1 MKFKPSLSLLSAILS
16 GIFLFARCCPLW
28 GASPI
33 DQTVGPTEG
42 ASTTINNEPIDVT
55 NGTFAIRVQGFG
67 ANGSSGDDGGDAG
80 AAIGSIGE
88 FVNESGGNLVI
99 TLTETFTDQVF
110 GIFLKLQGG
119 QGGNSTDDKAKD
131 NAGDG
136 GDAGSIGE
144 VEASNSEAITFNPG
158 GQYNGGL
165 ALWEA
170 IINGGNGG
178 NVTPSSTNGD
188 GVPQFKDGGVGGSA
202 GTTGDVT
209 LENGSLTA
217 GTTSFGPLVAQGVA
231 KGIHGSTTAGNPGE
245 GAEGIDAPASGLV
258 SITNSGPISLF
269 LNNTTGSLQ
278 AYGIRA
284 TTNGGNGAASHTS
297 GDEGGRGG
305 FGGDVTVTLNQ
316 GGDINVTATGNDVS
330 GAGIQAKARGGNGG
344 QSYDRTTGGEG
355 GTGGGVTV
363 SVTDATV
370 NTTGTDLPGIQAFNR
385 GGNGGVGGVQQD
397 FSDGGDGGNAENAS
411 VTLNAATSGVSTGI
425 TTNGTDSVGLLL
437 SSTGGTGGQGTD
449 YDNPFLGVG
458 GAGDGGD
465 GGLAGDLTVTLDNS
479 GAQVAIQ
486 TSGDQSAGIEVT
498 SSGGAGSRGGD
509 INGDDSTSSE
519 GSEGGSGADGGMVT
533 FTAEG
538 SRGYE
543 VSTSGSSAHGVVL
556 LSEGGISGRGGD
568 VNSATSNAGEKGGSG
583 GAGNDVRFTHAANS
597 VIQVTGDQSIGVGIQ
612 TVGKDGSRGGNIA
625 EFLGNRAGDGGDGGD
640 GGDINITTQAG
651 SSILTEGDE
660 GFGLVARSLSG
671 AGGAGGTAGDDGVAS
686 QGGDAGNGGD
696 TGEVSLNH
704 SGRIG
709 TEGDGAFGILLQ
721 ALTGAGGDAGDS
733 KSVFYGQ
740 GGSGGSAGSLGNMTI
755 DLDSSSQ
762 TVTAGDGA
770 HAVLVQ
776 SIAGGGGSAGKG
788 SGAVGLGGDSS
799 AGGNGGEINVN
810 ASGLVTTLGEN
821 AIGLLSQSIAGG
833 GGNGGSAGGVIT
845 VGSNGAS
852 GGNGGES
859 SIQVGNDPWTIV
871 TAGQLAHGI
880 VNQSIGGGGGNG
892 GNATADGA
900 EITVAVGGSGGAGGN
915 GGAATVSGNRSLSVS
930 TGGSNSA
937 GIVNQS
943 IAGGGG
949 TGGSAYSHS
958 VGVGFDAAV
967 AVGGSGGSG
976 GSGGTSKLDLSGTT
990 VSTGELT
997 GVSDSGV
1004 PVLPANPVDSYG
1016 VVAQSIGGG
1025 GGHGGPTRRSSD
1037 LGGSATAGALAIA
1050 VPVPET
1056 DTEFAVSGSFGV
1068 GGTGGIG
1075 GTGGQATVLLYSES
1089 TVTTQGQ
1096 GSHGVIAQSIG
1107 GGGGLGG
1114 DSSAS
1119 AATVAFGGAAEN
1131 SVSVSGEFTMGGA
1144 GGGGGDGGP
1153 VTVNIAADEDG
1164 DPAGTAGIVTYGD
1177 FANAVVAQSIGGGG
1191 GNAGFGS
1198 GNTRNRGGTVSI
1210 SAGVNMGATGGSG
1223 GVGKAVSITMS
1234 EEGSIDTY
1242 GSGAHGVVAQSI
1254 GGGGGTSQGGSLS
1267 FGAAASL
1274 SGGDGDDVGE
1284 EDEGGDDEDLDL
1296 EGNVSISMGR
1306 DGGSGSNG
1314 GTVEIQNDGTITT
1327 RGGDAGGIIAQ
1338 SIGGGGGIGG
1348 GAGGDASAD
1357 NPIDPSTGERRFPV
1371 GGSGENGG
1379 GGEDD
1384 DDSTSV
1390 SATFSMELGGGGGE
1404 AADGNTVTVGNSG
1417 AISTSGDFSTGILA
1431 QSIGGG
1437 GGKAGTAVAQ
1447 DTDASPDLSINVASG
1462 GSGGNA
1468 GNGGEVTFT
1477 LQDGSVISTAGYGAF
1492 GIHGQSVGGGG
1503 GIGVDGSGAGAGS
1516 ESNPGKISLGGD
1528 FSGNG
1533 GNGGSGGTVELDGST
1548 VVTTTGDAAHGIVL
1562 QSIGGGGG
1570 VGGQGSSASFGVGSV
1585 TPSVDLSVGGGSGSS
1600 GDGGTVTL
1608 NGDTVQIT
1616 TSGWASYGILAQSIG
1631 GGGGLAWQPADF
1643 PTSTATV
1650 GGNNSSGNGGAVS
1663 ITLGSGSS
1671 IQTSGFAA
1679 HGIVAQSIGGGGGI
1693 GGYPTTNPTTHY
1705 LGLPSRSSNSS
1716 TTGGEVSVNVDG
1728 TITTTGNA
1736 AHGIFVQSIGGGGGF
1751 RGYSNSV
1758 DMGSTGGSGAGGK
1771 ISVTQ
1776 AGSVSVSGTN
1786 SVGILAQQD
1795 GGSVSNQPVSVIIN
1809 GSVTG
1814 GTGDQGYGVWM
1825 ITNTNGSSE
1834 LTINS
1839 GGSISAASGTA
1850 IRTDHINGNST
1861 AIITNGGTITGSTTA
1876 NIASASAPPVFLR
1889 NTATGRIFSGS
1900 RLQANVRNEGRI
1912 FVGRGVPGARFGRTE
1927 ITGDFTQTSG
1937 GALIFRTDF
1946 ERGQSDSLAVR
1957 GNAVLDGEVEPQPV
1971 PGSRILPN
1979 RRLTLLTVDGS
1990 ISGDLRLSSRI
2001 PGIFEYDLSRS
2012 GNSFGIAA
2020 VGIDL
2025 EGIASGLTANQ
2036 KAVARN
2042 LESVWLNGSGSLDV
2056 FGTFDAI
2063 ARGNPGAVR
2072 NFFDELTPGAT
2083 LGFAVRGPAEG
2094 QYFSDTVL
2102 NGPIFEGDTTK
2113 LAENPSAWLR
2123 AHGRTTSQRFG
2134 DDGFSNFRLDSMM
2147 YQTGGQKEIGEDLYI
2162 GGSIAYRN
2170 DSLSS
2175 KNNVSS
2181 GDGDTA
2187 LAAVTLKHEI
2197 GPWLLAGAVSGSLG
2211 WYDTTRRITFPGQEG
2226 VAEGSPR
2233 VQTGA
2238 LALRAAYTK
2247 AYKRIYLRPLLTL
2260 TGVHTN
2266 ASGYTESGAG
2276 GFDLKVDQADQTTLF
2291 ATPAIEIGARSDFS
2305 NEWILRSFARVGLD
2319 LASSDSWDQEARFVG
2334 APDAATDF
2342 TTSLPLDE
2350 VSGMVTAGID
2360 LQFSETTSAHIRY
2373 EGKFSENVSTN
2384 GGSIGLKLTF

>member
-1 MKFKPSLSLLSAILS
+1 MGSPGFSAGMFRNQLNRMKTASLIRPVPAFLAGILFS
-16 GIFLFARCCPLW
+16 VPGPFLN

-33 DQTVGPTEG
+33 DQTVGTNEG
-42 ASTTINNEPIDVT
+42 ASTTINDSPIDVT
-55 NGTFAIRVQGFG
+55 DGTFAIRVQGIG
-67 ANGSSGDDGGDAG
+67 ANGSSGDDGGG
-80 AAIGSIGE
+80 PAASIGSIGE
-88 FVNESGGNLVI
+88 FENQPGGDLAI
-99 TLTETFTDQVF
+99 TLTQAFTDQVF

-119 QGGNSTDDKAKD
+119 TGGDSTDKDAKD

-136 GDAGSIGE
+136 GDAGSIGSDQATNS
-144 VEASNSEAITFNPG
+144 ASITFNPG
-158 GQYNGGL
+158 GAYNGGL

-170 IINGGNGG
+170 LSDGGNGG
-178 NVTPSSTNGD
+178 DVTPSSTNGD

-202 GTTGDVT
+202 GTTGDIT
-209 LENGSLTA
+209 LTNSGNLSA
-217 GTTSFGPLVAQGVA
+217 GTASQPLVAQGVA
-231 KGIHGSTTAGNPGE
+231 KGIHGATQAGNPGE
-245 GAEGIDAPASGLV
+245 GARGIDAPDADSV
-258 SITNSGPISLF
+258 TITNSGPISLF
-269 LNNTTGSLQ
+269 LENTSGSLQ

-284 TTNGGNGAASHTS
+284 TTKGGNGAASHTS
-297 GDEGGRGG
+297 GHAAGEGGNAGE
-305 FGGDVTVTLNQ
+305 VTVALEN
-316 GGDINVTATGNDVS
+316 GGDINVAATGNVS
-330 GAGIQAKARGGNGG
+330 GAGIQAKSTGGEGG
-344 QSYDRTTGGEG
+344 QSYDRTNG
-355 GTGGGVTV
+355 GTGGTAEEVNV
-363 SVTDATV
+363 SIANASVSTSGDS
-370 NTTGTDLPGIQAFNR
+370 LPAIQAFNR
-385 GGNGGVGGVQQD
+385 GGNGGIGGVQQD
-397 FSDGGDGGNAENAS
+397 FSDGGDGGRADNAS
-411 VTLNAATSGVSTGI
+411 VTLTASSSGAATRLSTDG
-425 TTNGTDSVGLLL
+425 TNSAGLLL
-437 SSTGGTGGQGTD
+437 SSTGGTGGEGTN

-465 GGLAGDLTVTLDNS
+465 GGTVGNLTVTLNNS
-479 GAQVAIQ
+479 AAQVRIQ
-486 TSGDQSAGIEVT
+486 TAGDQSAGIQI
-498 SSGGAGSRGGD
+498 SSTGGAGSRGGD

-519 GSEGGSGADGGMVT
+519 GSKGGSGESAGEVT
-533 FTAEG
+533 FTTQG
-538 SRGYE
+538 SHGYE
-543 VSTSGSSAHGVVL
+543 VSTAGSTSHGIVL
-556 LSEGGISGRGGD
+556 LSEGGLSGRGGD
-568 VNSATSNAGEKGGSG
+568 INSATSNAGEKGGTG
-583 GAGNDVRFTHAANS
+583 GDGDIVRFTHPANS
-597 VIQVTGDQSIGVGIQ
+597 VIRVTGDQSIGVGIQ
-612 TVGKDGSRGGNIA
+612 SVGKDGSRGGNIS

-640 GGDINITTQAG
+640 GGDIEITLANG
-651 SSILTEGDE
+651 SSILTEGDG

-686 QGGDAGNGGD
+686 QGGDAGDGGN
-696 TGEVSLNH
+696 TGEVNLNH
-704 SGRIG
+704 SGQIG

-733 KSVFYGQ
+733 RSVFYGS
-740 GGSGGSAGSLGNMTI
+740 GGSGGSAGSLGDMTAN
-755 DLDSSSQ
+755 LSATSE
-762 TVTAGDGA
+762 TATAGDEA
-770 HAVLVQ
+770 HAIMVQ

-788 SGAVGLGGDSS
+788 SGAVGLGGDSK
-799 AGGNGGEINVN
+799 AGGNGGEISVLG
-810 ASGLVTTLGEN
+810 SGLVATLGEN
-821 AIGLLSQSIAGG
+821 AIGVLSQSIAGG

-845 VGSNGAS
+845 VGSDGAS
-852 GGNGGES
+852 GGQGGETT
-859 SIQVGNDPWTIV
+859 IQVGNDPWTIA
-871 TAGQLAHGI
+871 TAGQLSHGI

-900 EITVAVGGSGGAGGN
+900 EISVAVGGSGGAGGN

-930 TGGSNSA
+930 TGGSNAA

-949 TGGSAYSHS
+949 SGGSAYSHS

-976 GSGGTSKLDLSGTT
+976 GTGGVSKLDLTGTV

-997 GVSDSGV
+997 GVSDSGG

-1025 GGHGGPTRRSSD
+1025 GG

-1056 DTEFAVSGSFGV
+1056 DTQFAVSGSFGV
-1068 GGTGGIG
+1068 GGSGGIG
-1075 GTGGQATVLLYSES
+1075 GAGGATTVLLYNDS

-1119 AATVAFGGAAEN
+1119 ASTVAFGGAAEN
-1131 SVSVSGEFTMGGA
+1131 SVSVSGEFTMGGG
-1144 GGGGGDGGP
+1144 GGGGGDGGA
-1153 VTVNIAADEDG
+1153 VTVNVAADKDG
-1164 DPAGTAGIVTYGD
+1164 DRAGTAGITTYGD
-1177 FANAVVAQSIGGGG
+1177 YANAIMAQSIGGGG

-1198 GNTRNRGGTVSI
+1198 GNTQNRGGTVSI
-1210 SAGVNMGATGGSG
+1210 SAGVNMGASGGSG
-1223 GVGKAVSITMS
+1223 GAGDAVAVTVS
-1234 EEGSIDTY
+1234 EDGTIDTY

-1267 FGAAASL
+1267 FGTAASL
-1274 SGGDGDDVGE
+1274 SGGGEGDD
-1284 EDEGGDDEDLDL
+1284 DSDDEDLDL
-1296 EGNVSISMGR
+1296 EGNISIAMGR
-1306 DGGSGSNG
+1306 DGGSGSQG

-1327 RGGDAGGIIAQ
+1327 RGGDAAGILAQ
-1338 SIGGGGGIGG
+1338 SIGGGGGLGG

-1357 NPIDPSTGERRFPV
+1357 NPIDPATGERRFST
-1371 GGSGENGG
+1371 GGSGNG
-1379 GGEDD
+1379 EESDD
-1384 DDSTSV
+1384 DDSTSL
-1390 SATFSMELGGGGGE
+1390 SATFSMELGGGGGK
-1404 AADGNTVTVGNSG
+1404 AANGGSVTIGNNGTITTG
-1417 AISTSGDFSTGILA
+1417 GDFSTGILA

-1447 DTDASPDLSINVASG
+1447 DTDGSPDLSINIASG
-1462 GSGGNA
+1462 GSGGEA
-1468 GNGGEVTFT
+1468 GNGGEVNFT
-1477 LQDGSVISTAGYGAF
+1477 LQEESAISTQGYGAF
-1492 GIHGQSVGGGG
+1492 GIHGQSIGGGG

-1516 ESNPGKISLGGD
+1516 EANPGKISLGGD

-1533 GNGGSGGTVELDGST
+1533 GSGGTGGAVELDGSAT
-1548 VVTTTGDAAHGIVL
+1548 VATSGDAAHGIVL

-1570 VGGQGSSASFGVGSV
+1570 VGGQGSSVSLGVGSV

-1600 GDGGTVTL
+1600 GDAGSVTID
-1608 NGDTVQIT
+1608 GETIQVA

-1631 GGGGLAWQPADF
+1631 GGGGLAWIPADF
-1643 PTSTATV
+1643 PTSRATM
-1650 GGNNSSGNGGAVS
+1650 GGSDSSGNGKEVS
-1663 ITLGSGSS
+1663 ISFGSDSS

-1693 GGYPTTNPTTHY
+1693 GGYPSLNPTTHY
-1705 LGLPSRSSNSS
+1705 LGLASRSSGSS
-1716 TTGGEVSVNVDG
+1716 TTGGEVSIDVDG
-1728 TITTTGNA
+1728 TIQTTGNA
-1736 AHGIFVQSIGGGGGF
+1736 AHGIFAQSIGGGGGF

-1758 DMGSTGGSGAGGK
+1758 DMGSTGASGSGGA
-1771 ISVTQ
+1771 ISITQ
-1776 AGSVSVSGTN
+1776 NGTLSASGTN

-1795 GGSVSNQPVSVIIN
+1795 GGSASSAAVDVTID

-1814 GTGDQGYGVWM
+1814 GSGDQGYGVW
-1825 ITNTNGSSE
+1825 IISNTIDQSALIISSSGS
-1834 LTINS
+1834 L
-1839 GGSISAASGTA
+1839 SAASGTA
-1850 IRTDHINGNST
+1850 IRTDHNGSGT
-1861 AIITNGGTITGSTTA
+1861 IEITNSGNLTGSTTA
-1876 NIASASAPPVFLR
+1876 NVASPSAQAVLLR
-1889 NTATGRIFSGS
+1889 NTSTGRFFAGS
-1900 RLQANVRNEGRI
+1900 RVEANVRNEGRI
-1912 FVGRGVPGARFGRTE
+1912 FVGHSVPGVRFGRTE
-1927 ITGDFTQTSG
+1927 ITGDFNQTSG

-1957 GNAVLDGEVEPQPV
+1957 GNAALAGTVEPRPV

-1979 RRLTLLTVDGS
+1979 RRITLLTVDGS
-1990 ISGDLRLSSRI
+1990 ISGDLRLGSRI
-2001 PGIFEYDLSRS
+2001 PGVFEYDLSRS

-2036 KAVARN
+2036 TAVARN
-2042 LESVWLNGSGSLDV
+2042 LESIWLAGSGSLDV

-2063 ARGNPGAVR
+2063 ARSQPGQVR
-2072 NFFDELTPGAT
+2072 RFFDELTPGAT
-2083 LGFAVRGPAEG
+2083 LGFATRGATES
-2094 QYFSDTVL
+2094 QSFSDTVL

-2123 AHGRTTSQRFG
+2123 AHGRTTSQRFE
-2134 DDGFSNFRLDSMM
+2134 DGFSNFRIDSMM
-2147 YQTGGQKEIGEDLYI
+2147 YQTGGQREIGEDLYL
-2162 GGSIAYRN
+2162 GGSIAYRD

-2187 LAAVTLKHEI
+2187 LAAITLKHEI
-2197 GPWLLAGAVSGSLG
+2197 GPWLLAGAASGSLG

-2247 AYKRIYLRPLLTL
+2247 AYKQVYLRPLLTL
-2260 TGVHTN
+2260 TGVYTN

-2276 GFDLKVDQADQTTLF
+2276 GFDLEVSSTDQTTLF
-2291 ATPAIEIGARSDFS
+2291 ATPALEVGARSDFS
-2305 NEWILRSFARVGLD
+2305 NEWILRTFARAGLD

-2334 APDAATDF
+2334 APDAASGF
-2342 TTSLPLDE
+2342 TTRLPLDE
-2350 VSGMVTAGID
+2350 VSGMVTAGFD
-2360 LQFSETTSAHIRY
+2360 LQFTENTSAHIRY

>member
-1 MKFKPSLSLLSAILS
+1 MKTTPPFRLAPALLSGLIFFLCSGSRLS
-16 GIFLFARCCPLW
+16 ADG
-28 GASPI
+28 PI
-33 DQTVGPTEG
+33 DQTVGATEG
-42 ASTTINNEPIDVT
+42 ASTTINNDPIDIT
-55 NGTFAIRVQGFG
+55 DGNFAIRVRGTG
-67 ANGSSGDDGGDAG
+67 VNGSTGSDGGDPG
-80 AAIGSIGE
+80 ASIGSIGE
-88 FVNESGGNLVI
+88 FINNPGASLTI
-99 TLTETFTDQVF
+99 TLTEAFASQVF
-110 GIFLKLQGG
+110 GITLNLHGG
-119 QGGNSTDDKAKD
+119 DGGGSTDDKAKD
-131 NAGDG
+131 NGGDG
-136 GDAGSIGE
+136 GDSGSIGE
-144 VEASNSEAITFNPG
+144 DNASNAASVTFNPG
-158 GQYNGGL
+158 GAYNGGL

-170 IINGGNGG
+170 ITDGGDGG
-178 NVTPSSTNGD
+178 DVTPSSTNGD
-188 GVPQFKDGGVGGSA
+188 GVPQFKDGGVGGAS

-209 LENGSLTA
+209 LTNSGALTA
-217 GTTSFGPLVAQGVA
+217 GTSADPLAVQGVA
-231 KGIHGSTTAGNPGE
+231 KGIHGAANSGSPGQ
-245 GAEGIDAPASGLV
+245 GAEGIDAPASGSV
-258 SITNSGPISLF
+258 SITNSGPVSLF
-269 LNNTTGSLQ
+269 LDNTTGSLQ

-284 TTNGGNGAASHTS
+284 TTKGGDGAASHTS

-305 FGGDVTVTLNQ
+305 FGADAAVTVQ
-316 GGDINVTATGNDVS
+316 RGGDINVTATGNDVS

-344 QSYDRTTGGEG
+344 QSYDRTSGGEG
-355 GTGGGVTV
+355 GTGGEVTV

-370 NTTGTDLPGIQAFNR
+370 NTTGTGLPGIQAFNR
-385 GGNGGVGGVQQD
+385 GGNGGIGGVQQD
-397 FSDGGDGGNAENAS
+397 FSDGGDGGNAETAS
-411 VTLNAATSGVSTGI
+411 VTLKAATSGVSTGLS
-425 TTNGTDSVGLLL
+425 TNGANSAGLSL

-465 GGLAGDLTVTLDNS
+465 GGLAGNLTVTLHG
-479 GAQVAIQ
+479 GADQVLIQ
-486 TSGDQSAGIEVT
+486 TTGDQSSGIEMI
-498 SSGGAGSRGGD
+498 SSGGAGGRGGD
-509 INGDDSTSSE
+509 IDGSDSTSSK
-519 GSEGGSGADGGMVT
+519 GSKGGSGADGGMVS
-533 FTAEG
+533 FTPEG
-538 SRGYE
+538 SGGYE
-543 VSTSGSSAHGVVL
+543 ISTSGSSSHGIVL
-556 LSEGGISGRGGD
+556 LSEGGLSGRGGE
-568 VNSATSNAGEKGGSG
+568 VNSLTSNAGEKGGSG
-583 GAGNDVRFTHAANS
+583 GDGNEVRFTHGANS
-597 VIQVTGDQSIGVGIQ
+597 VIKTTGDQSIGVGIQ
-612 TVGKDGSRGGNIA
+612 SVGKDGSQGGSIA
-625 EFLGNRAGDGGDGGD
+625 EFLGNRAGDGGDGGA
-640 GGDINITTQAG
+640 GGDIDITTEAG
-651 SSILTEGDE
+651 STILTEGDE
-660 GFGLVARSLSG
+660 GFGIVARSLSG

-686 QGGDAGNGGD
+686 HGGDAGNGGD
-696 TGEVSLNH
+696 TGEVSMNH

-740 GGSGGSAGSLGNMTI
+740 GGSGGSAGSLGDMTI

-810 ASGLVTTLGEN
+810 GSGLVTTLGEN

-852 GGNGGES
+852 GGTGGES

-915 GGAATVSGNRSLSVS
+915 GGAATVSGNRSLAVS

-997 GVSDSGV
+997 GISDSGG
-1004 PVLPANPVDSYG
+1004 PVLPANPVDAYG

-1025 GGHGGPTRRSSD
+1025 GGHGG
-1037 LGGSATAGALAIA
+1037 SATAGALAVA

-1075 GTGGQATVLLYSES
+1075 GTGGSTTVLLYDES

-1223 GVGKAVSITMS
+1223 GAGKAVSITMS
-1234 EEGSIDTY
+1234 EEGGIDTY

-1274 SGGDGDDVGE
+1274 SGGDGDEGGE
-1284 EDEGGDDEDLDL
+1284 EEESGDDDDL
-1296 EGNVSISMGR
+1296 ELEGDVSISMGR
-1306 DGGSGSNG
+1306 AGGSGSNG
-1314 GTVEIQNDGTITT
+1314 GSVEIQNDGTITT
-1327 RGGDAGGIIAQ
+1327 RGGDAGGILAQ

-1357 NPIDPSTGERRFPV
+1357 NPIDPSSGERRFPV

-1404 AADGNTVTVGNSG
+1404 AANGGTVSVGNKG
-1417 AISTSGDFSTGILA
+1417 TITTGGDFSTGILA

-1447 DTDASPDLSINVASG
+1447 DTDASPDLSVNVASG

-1468 GNGGEVTFT
+1468 GDGGGVTFT
-1477 LQDGSVISTAGYGAF
+1477 LQDDSAVTTAGYGAF
-1492 GIHGQSVGGGG
+1492 GIHGQSIGGGG

-1516 ESNPGKISLGGD
+1516 DSNPGKISLGGD

-1533 GNGGSGGTVELDGST
+1533 GNGGSGGAVELDGST

-1570 VGGQGSSASFGVGSV
+1570 VGGHGSSASVGGGSFDS
-1585 TPSVDLSVGGGSGSS
+1585 TIQLAVGGGSGSS
-1600 GDGGTVTL
+1600 GTGGSVTL
-1608 NGDTVQIT
+1608 DGETIRIT
-1616 TSGWASYGILAQSIG
+1616 TGGWASSGIVAQSIG
-1631 GGGGLAWQPADF
+1631 GGGGLAWTPAAGQNILNA
-1643 PTSTATV
+1643 PITL
-1650 GGNNSSGNGGAVS
+1650 GGAGSSGAGKVVS
-1663 ITLGSGSS
+1663 VTLGSGSS
-1671 IQTSGFAA
+1671 IQTSGLFS

-1693 GGYPTTNPTTHY
+1693 AGFPNVNS
-1705 LGLPSRSSNSS
+1705 GLTFYKTGLRNQERSGTSS
-1716 TTGGEVSVNVDG
+1716 GNGAGVTVSVDG

-1736 AHGIFVQSIGGGGGF
+1736 SHGIFAQSIGGGGGF
-1751 RGYSNSV
+1751 RGYENSV
-1758 DMGSTGGSGAGGK
+1758 DFGTSSSGGSSTAGN
-1771 ISVTQ
+1771 ISITQ
-1776 AGSVSVSGTN
+1776 SGTIN
-1786 SVGILAQQD
+1786 ASGEQSVGILAQQD
-1795 GGSVSNQPVSVIIN
+1795 SPGVSDTTVDVTINGDVAGGSGSQGFGAWIISKSSNQS
-1809 GSVTG
+1809 T
-1814 GTGDQGYGVWM
+1814 
-1825 ITNTNGSSE
+1825 

-1839 GGSISAASGTA
+1839 GGSLGAASGNAARFDANGSGGIALNNNGSLTGN
-1850 IRTDHINGNST
+1850 IVNDGDPSDVQINNL
-1861 AIITNGGTITGSTTA
+1861 AGGRFFGGELI
-1876 NIASASAPPVFLR
+1876 
-1889 NTATGRIFSGS
+1889 
-1900 RLQANVRNEGRI
+1900 QANVRNDGRI
-1912 FVGRGVPGARFGRTE
+1912 FVGQGVRGARFGRTE

-1957 GNAVLDGEVEPQPV
+1957 GNAVLDGEVEPRPV

-1979 RRLTLLTVDGS
+1979 RRLTLVTVDGN
-1990 ISGDLRLSSRI
+1990 ISGDLRLSSGI
-2001 PGIFEYDLSRS
+2001 PGIFEYDLGRF
-2012 GNSFGIAA
+2012 GNSFAIAA

-2025 EGIASGLTANQ
+2025 VGIASDLTANQ
-2036 KAVARN
+2036 TAVARN
-2042 LESVWLNGSGSLDV
+2042 LESVWLAGSGGLDV

-2063 ARGNPGAVR
+2063 ARSDAGAVR

-2102 NGPIFEGDTTK
+2102 NGPIFEGDTTR

-2147 YQTGGQKEIGEDLYI
+2147 YQTGGQKEIGKDLYI

-2187 LAAVTLKHEI
+2187 LGAVTLKHEI

-2260 TGVHTN
+2260 TGVYTN

-2334 APDAATDF
+2334 APDAAAGF

-2350 VSGMVTAGID
+2350 VSGMVTAGFD

>member
-1 MKFKPSLSLLSAILS
+1 MKPQPFFRLAPAILAGLSLFASGSPLSAD
-16 GIFLFARCCPLW
+16 G
-28 GASPI
+28 PI
-33 DQTVGPTEG
+33 DQTVGATEG
-42 ASTTINNEPIDVT
+42 ASTTINNDPIDVT
-55 NGTFAIRVQGFG
+55 NGNFAIRVRGTG
-67 ANGSSGDDGGDAG
+67 ANGSSGDDGGDPG
-80 AAIGSIGE
+80 ASIGSIGE
-88 FVNESGGNLVI
+88 FINNPDADLTI
-99 TLTETFTDQVF
+99 TLSETFASQVF
-110 GIFLKLQGG
+110 GITLNLQGG
-119 QGGNSTDDKAKD
+119 DGGVSTDDKAKD
-131 NAGDG
+131 NGGDG
-136 GDAGSIGE
+136 GDSGSIGE
-144 VEASNSEAITFNPG
+144 DNGSNAAAITFNPG
-158 GQYNGGL
+158 GAYNGGL

-170 IINGGNGG
+170 ITDGGDGG
-178 NVTPSSTNGD
+178 SVTPSSTNGD

-202 GTTGDVT
+202 GTSGDVT
-209 LENGSLTA
+209 LMNSGALTA
-217 GTTSFGPLVAQGVA
+217 GTSADPLVAQGVA
-231 KGIHGSTTAGNPGE
+231 KGIHGATNSGGPGQ
-245 GAEGIDAPASGLV
+245 GAEGIDAPASGSV
-258 SITNSGPISLF
+258 SITNSGPVSLF
-269 LNNTTGSLQ
+269 LDNTTGSLQ

-284 TTNGGNGAASHTS
+284 TTKGGDGAASHTS
-297 GDEGGRGG
+297 GDKGGRGG
-305 FGGDVTVTLNQ
+305 FGGGVTVTLNQ
-316 GGDINVTATGNDVS
+316 GGDIDVAATGDGVS
-330 GAGIQAKARGGNGG
+330 GAGIQAKARGGDGG
-344 QSYDRTTGGEG
+344 QSYDRTSGGEG
-355 GTGGGVTV
+355 GTGGEVTV

-370 NTTGTDLPGIQAFNR
+370 TTNGTGLPAIQAFNR
-385 GGNGGVGGVQQD
+385 GGNGGIGGVQQD
-397 FSDGGDGGNAENAS
+397 YSDGGDGGNAEIAS
-411 VTLNAATSGVSTGI
+411 VTLGAATSAVSTGLS
-425 TTNGTDSVGLLL
+425 TNGANSAGLSL

-449 YDNPFLGVG
+449 YDNPFLGIG

-465 GGLAGDLTVTLDNS
+465 GGLAGNLTVTLDG
-479 GAQVAIQ
+479 GADQVLIQ
-486 TSGDQSAGIEVT
+486 TTGDQSSGIEMT

-509 INGDDSTSSE
+509 IDGDDSTSSE
-519 GSEGGSGADGGMVT
+519 GSKGGSGAEGGTVT
-533 FTAEG
+533 FTPEG
-538 SRGYE
+538 SQGYE
-543 VSTSGSSAHGVVL
+543 ISTSGSSSHGIVL
-556 LSEGGISGRGGD
+556 LSGGGISGRGGD
-568 VNSATSNAGEKGGSG
+568 VNSLTSNAGEKGGSG
-583 GAGNDVRFTHAANS
+583 GDGNSVRFTHGANS
-597 VIQVTGDQSIGVGIQ
+597 VIETTGDQSIGVGIQ
-612 TVGKDGSRGGNIA
+612 SVGKDGSRGGNIA

-640 GGDINITTQAG
+640 GGLIDITTEAE
-651 SSILTEGDE
+651 SSVLTKGDG
-660 GFGLVARSLSG
+660 GFGIVGRSLSG

-686 QGGDAGNGGD
+686 HGGDAGDGGD
-696 TGEVSLNH
+696 TGAVNLDH

-709 TEGDGAFGILLQ
+709 TGGDGAFGVLLQ
-721 ALTGAGGDAGDS
+721 ALTGAGGNAGDS

-740 GGSGGSAGSLGNMTI
+740 GGSGGSAGSLGDMTI
-755 DLDSSSQ
+755 NLNSSSQ
-762 TVTAGDGA
+762 TVTAGEGA

-776 SIAGGGGSAGKG
+776 AIAGGGGSAGKG

-810 ASGLVTTLGEN
+810 GSGLVTTLGEN
-821 AIGLLSQSIAGG
+821 AIGVLSQSIAGG

-845 VGSNGAS
+845 VGSDGAS
-852 GGNGGES
+852 GGTGGEI
-859 SIQVGNDPWTIV
+859 SIRVGNDPWTIV

-900 EITVAVGGSGGAGGN
+900 EISVAVGGSGGAGGN
-915 GGAATVSGNRSLSVS
+915 GGTATVSGNRSLSVS

-976 GSGGTSKLDLSGTT
+976 GTGGTSKLDLTGTT

-997 GVSDSGV
+997 GISDSNG

-1025 GGHGGPTRRSSD
+1025 GGHGG
-1037 LGGSATAGALAIA
+1037 SATAGALAVA

-1075 GTGGQATVLLYSES
+1075 GTGGSTTVLLYNES

-1119 AATVAFGGAAEN
+1119 AATVDFGGAAEN
-1131 SVSVSGEFTMGGA
+1131 SVSVSGEFTMGG
-1144 GGGGGDGGP
+1144 GGGGGADGGP
-1153 VTVNIAADEDG
+1153 VTVNIAADDDG
-1164 DPAGTAGIVTYGD
+1164 DPAGTAAVTTYGD
-1177 FANAVVAQSIGGGG
+1177 FANAVVAQSVGGGG

-1198 GNTRNRGGTVSI
+1198 GNTQNRGGTESI
-1210 SAGVNMGATGGSG
+1210 SAGVNMGAAGGSG
-1223 GVGKAVSITMS
+1223 GAGKGVSITIA
-1234 EEGSIDTY
+1234 ENGAIDTY
-1242 GSGAHGVVAQSI
+1242 GSGAHGIVAQSI

-1274 SGGDGDDVGE
+1274 SGGDE
-1284 EDEGGDDEDLDL
+1284 EDEEDEDGNDEDLDL

-1306 DGGSGSNG
+1306 AGGSGSEG

-1327 RGGDAGGIIAQ
+1327 RGGDAGGILAQ

-1357 NPIDPSTGERRFPV
+1357 NPIDPSSGERRFPV
-1371 GGSGENGG
+1371 GGSGNGDDG
-1379 GGEDD
+1379 DDD

-1404 AADGNTVTVGNSG
+1404 AANGGTVSVGNSG
-1417 AISTSGDFSTGILA
+1417 TITTGGDFSTGILA

-1447 DTDASPDLSINVASG
+1447 DTDASPDLSVNVASG
-1462 GSGGNA
+1462 GSGGQA

-1477 LQDGSVISTAGYGAF
+1477 LQDDSAITTAGYGAF
-1492 GIHGQSVGGGG
+1492 GIHGQSIGGGG

-1516 ESNPGKISLGGD
+1516 DSNPGKISLGGD

-1533 GNGGSGGTVELDGST
+1533 GNGGSGGSVELDGST
-1548 VVTTTGDAAHGIVL
+1548 TVTTTGDAAHGIVL

-1570 VGGQGSSASFGVGSV
+1570 VGGHGSSASFGAGSFDS
-1585 TPSVDLSVGGGSGSS
+1585 TIQLAVGGGSGSS
-1600 GDGGTVTL
+1600 GGGGAVTL
-1608 NGDTVQIT
+1608 GGETVRIT
-1616 TSGWASYGILAQSIG
+1616 TGGWASSGIIAQSIG
-1631 GGGGLAWQPADF
+1631 GGGGLAWTPSAGQNILNAPIAL
-1643 PTSTATV
+1643 
-1650 GGNNSSGNGGAVS
+1650 GGAGSSGAGESVS
-1663 ITLGSGSS
+1663 VTLGSGSG
-1671 IQTSGFAA
+1671 IQTSGLFS

-1693 GGYPTTNPTTHY
+1693 AGFPNVNS
-1705 LGLPSRSSNSS
+1705 GLAFYKTGLQNQERSGTSS
-1716 TTGGEVSVNVDG
+1716 GNGAGVTVSVDG
-1728 TITTTGNA
+1728 TITTTGDA
-1736 AHGIFVQSIGGGGGF
+1736 SHGIFAQSIGGGGGF
-1751 RGYSNSV
+1751 RGYENSV
-1758 DMGSTGGSGAGGK
+1758 DFGTGSSGGSSTAGNIK
-1771 ISVTQ
+1771 ITQ
-1776 AGSVSVSGTN
+1776 SGTINVSGEQ

-1795 GGSVSNQPVSVIIN
+1795 SPGVSGTTVDATINGDVVGGPGSQGFGAWIISKSSNQS
-1809 GSVTG
+1809 T
-1814 GTGDQGYGVWM
+1814 
-1825 ITNTNGSSE
+1825 
-1834 LTINS
+1834 LTI
-1839 GGSISAASGTA
+1839 GSAGSLGAASGNAARFDANGSGGITLNN
-1850 IRTDHINGNST
+1850 NGNLTGNIVNDGNPSDVQ
-1861 AIITNGGTITGSTTA
+1861 INNRGGGRF
-1876 NIASASAPPVFLR
+1876 IAGES
-1889 NTATGRIFSGS
+1889 I
-1900 RLQANVRNEGRI
+1900 QANVRNDGRM
-1912 FVGRGVPGARFGRTE
+1912 FVGHGIGGVRFGRTE
-1927 ITGDFTQTSG
+1927 IAGDFTQTSG

-1957 GNAVLDGEVEPQPV
+1957 GNAVLDGEVEPRPA

-1979 RRLTLLTVDGS
+1979 RRLTLVTVDGG
-1990 ISGDLRLSSRI
+1990 ISGDLRLVSDIR
-2001 PGIFEYDLSRS
+2001 GIFEYDLGRF
-2012 GNSFGIAA
+2012 GNSFAIAA

-2036 KAVARN
+2036 TEVARN
-2042 LESVWLNGSGSLDV
+2042 LESIWLAGSGGLDV

-2063 ARGNPGAVR
+2063 ARSDPGAVR

-2094 QYFSDTVL
+2094 QYFSDTAL
-2102 NGPIFEGDTTK
+2102 NGPIFEGETTR

-2134 DDGFSNFRLDSMM
+2134 GDGFSNYRLDSMM

-2162 GGSIAYRN
+2162 GGSIAYRD

-2175 KNNVSS
+2175 RNNVSS

-2187 LAAVTLKHEI
+2187 LAAITLKHEI
-2197 GPWLLAGAVSGSLG
+2197 GPWFLAGAVSGSLG
-2211 WYDTTRRITFPGQEG
+2211 WYDTTRRITFPGREG
-2226 VAEGSPR
+2226 AAEGSPR

-2238 LALRAAYTK
+2238 LALRAAYTQ

-2276 GFDLKVDQADQTTLF
+2276 GFALRVEQADQTTLF

-2305 NEWILRSFARVGLD
+2305 NDWVLRSFARAGLD

-2334 APDAATDF
+2334 APDATGGF
-2342 TTSLPLDE
+2342 TTELPLDE
-2350 VSGMVTAGID
+2350 VSGMVTAGFD
-2360 LQFSETTSAHIRY
+2360 LRFTETTSAHIRY
-2373 EGKFSENVSTN
+2373 EGKFSENVTTN
-2384 GGSIGLKLTF
+2384 GGSVGLKLAF